1 MMRSLWSAAS
11 GMKTQQQN
19 MDVIAHNIANVNTT
33 GAKKQRAEFQD
44 LIYQNLRD
52 AGATSGEGTEYPTPM
67 QIGLGARMSATNRI
81 FTQGNIQTTDNLTDI
96 AIQGEGF
103 FRVYLPDGTM
113 AYTRD
118 GSFKLDENRNL
129 VTSNGY
135 MLADNIQIPAEAPYD
150 TIVISNSGVV
160 SAQPGAELEDVGNI
174 TLARFVNP
182 AGLTAIGENLFLE
195 SGSSGAPIPG
205 EPGQDGVGKLLQST
219 LEMSNIQLVDEMV
232 NMIVAQRAYESNS
245 KAVTTSDSM
254 LEIANGLKR

>member
-96 AIQGEGF
+96 AIQGEGL
-103 FRVYLPDGTM
+103 FRV
-113 AYTRD
+113 
-118 GSFKLDENRNL
+118 
-129 VTSNGY
+129 
-135 MLADNIQIPAEAPYD
+135 
-150 TIVISNSGVV
+150 
-160 SAQPGAELEDVGNI
+160 
-174 TLARFVNP
+174 
-182 AGLTAIGENLFLE
+182 
-195 SGSSGAPIPG
+195 
-205 EPGQDGVGKLLQST
+205 
-219 LEMSNIQLVDEMV
+219 
-232 NMIVAQRAYESNS
+232 
-245 KAVTTSDSM
+245 
-254 LEIANGLKR
+254 